1 MISPSHSTLKI
12 QAHELQIVL
21 DLLKRHVPNY
31 MVWAFGSRVG
41 GLPKPFS
48 DLDLVLIDSKPLP
61 LSIRAELNNAFSES
75 DLPWKV
81 DLVDWHSISPEFQKI
96 IQTNYEVIQTPAS
109 IKPSK

>member
-1 MISPSHSTLKI
+1 MACRSL
-12 QAHELQIVL
+12 
-21 DLLKRHVPNY
+21 
-31 MVWAFGSRVG
+31 
-41 GLPKPFS
+41 FS

-61 LSIRAELNNAFSES
+61 LSIRAELNHAFSES

-81 DLVDWHSISPEFQKI
+81 DLVDWHSISPEFQKV